1 MKVVTVG
8 TSLICEKLIAA
19 FKEVGIEVFA
29 CVGRDEKRT
38 SDFAAKVGVEY
49 HANDYDAV
57 IKSDIFDTVYIALP
71 NSLHYEYAKKA
82 LLNGKNVICEKPFTA
97 NLKQAKE
104 LVMLANEKKLFIF
117 DAITTVHELA
127 YKQLREDLK
136 LLGSI
141 KNVVVSFYKVSSK
154 IDKFNNNE
162 ECSAFSNKMCGGA
175 LMDLGVYNTAFAIG
189 LFGLPKAVKYHP
201 NMEKG
206 IDISGVSILKYNDF
220 IVTSL
225 AGKNANTQN
234 GFIISGEKGY
244 IDCTSPNSVFD
255 SYTIHFNDGTTKE
268 RKYEKGSQYF
278 QELIDFKSII
288 DYKNIKRA
296 NEYATLSLM
305 YLKTMD
311 ELRKSASI
319 EFEADKN

>member
-8 TSLICEKLIAA
+8 TSEICESLITA
-19 FKEVGIEVFA
+19 FKQVGIEVFA

-38 SDFAAKVGVEY
+38 SDFALKVGVEY

-57 IKSDIFDTVYIALP
+57 IKSDVFDTVYLAVP

-82 LLNGKNVICEKPFTA
+82 LENGKNVICEKPFTD
-97 NLKQAKE
+97 NLNQAKE
-104 LVMLANEKKLFIF
+104 LAMLASKNNLFLF
-117 DAITTVHELA
+117 DGITTLHLLA

-136 LLGSI
+136 LLGDI

-154 IDKFNNNE
+154 IEKYKNNE
-162 ECSAFSNKMCGGA
+162 ECSAFSYKTCGGA
-175 LMDLGVYNTAFAIG
+175 LMDLGVYNIAFAVG

-206 IDISGVSILKYNDF
+206 IDISGVSILKYENF

-225 AGKNANTQN
+225 AGKNANMQN
-234 GFIISGEKGY
+234 GFMISGENAY
-244 IDCTSPNSVFD
+244 ISCDSPNSLFNK
-255 SYTIHFNDGTTKE
+255 YTIHFNDGSTKE
-268 RKYEKGSQYF
+268 RKYEGESAYF
-278 QELIDFKSII
+278 QELIDFKSIA
-288 DYKNIKRA
+288 DYKNIKKA
-296 NEYATLSLM
+296 NEYITLSLM
-305 YLKTMD
+305 YTKTLD
-311 ELRKSASI
+311 ELRKSADI

>member
-38 SDFAAKVGVEY
+38 SDFASKTGVEY

-82 LLNGKNVICEKPFTA
+82 LLNGKNVIVEKPFTA

-104 LVMLANEKKLFIF
+104 LVMLASEKNLFVF
-117 DAITTVHELA
+117 DAITTLHELA
-127 YKQLREDLK
+127 YKQLKEDLK
-136 LLGSI
+136 LLGPI
-141 KNVVVSFYKVSSK
+141 KNVSVSFYKVSSK

-175 LMDLGVYNTAFAIG
+175 LMDLGVYNIAFIIG
-189 LFGLPKAVKYHP
+189 LFGMPKAVKYHT

-244 IDCTSPNSVFD
+244 VKCDSPNSCFD
-255 SYTIHFNDGTTKE
+255 SYTIYFNDGTTKE
-268 RKYEKGSQYF
+268 RKYEKDSCYA
-278 QELIDFKSII
+278 QELIDFKSIV
-288 DYKNIKRA
+288 DYKNIKKA
-296 NEYATLSLM
+296 NEYITLSLM

-311 ELRKSASI
+311 ELRKSAGI